1 MHSNLL
7 GPAAA
12 RAILLVGLILWTAS
26 GGTAA
31 AQDLNDIT
39 LQLSS
44 TTGNPG
50 DTIEVAVNLVGD
62 DILPESMV
70 LFFTYDPEVL
80 TPLEDAYEL
89 VLRDPLS
96 GEPILDGDGNTIANF
111 SAVRPSENLRG
122 SGKAVDTEVYG
133 DEGVVG
139 VSIQGLNQLE
149 IAPGEILTMA
159 FAVAGDAT
167 DGTTTDIAGV
177 SEGSEVLIPD
187 GEGGVIVLVSSAAR
201 TGDEGE
207 EEVTYDFEDVA
218 VPIGCVP
225 PAAPGGI
232 TATQNRNDSV
242 VVSWSAVAGENI
254 EYRVYRSTTNSAAS
268 AAPIGEGWQ
277 TEATFS
283 DITALLPQTEPGE
296 GCNAPDV
303 TTEVHYFYW
312 VKARSEEGCESP
324 LSATPAEGFRT
335 GSGARSAAM
344 GSILAAA
351 LLLIALSGLPVR
363 RGRVVAHQ

>member
-7 GPAAA
+7 GSAAA
-12 RAILLVGLILWTAS
+12 RAILLAGLILWNT
-26 GGTAA
+26 GVGTAA

-50 DTIEVAVNLVGD
+50 DTIEVVVSLIGD

-70 LFFTYDPEVL
+70 LFLAYDPEIL

-111 SAVRPSENLRG
+111 SAVRPSENLRA

-133 DEGVVG
+133 NEGVVG
-139 VSIQGLNQLE
+139 VSIQGLNELE
-149 IAPGEILTMA
+149 IAPGDLFTMA
-159 FAVAGDAT
+159 FAVAVDAV
-167 DGTTTDIAGV
+167 DGTTTDIVGV
-177 SEGSEVLIPD
+177 SEGSEILIPD

-201 TGDEGE
+201 TDGATVVD
-207 EEVTYDFEDVA
+207 VTYDFEDVA

-232 TATQNRNDSV
+232 TASQNRSDSV
-242 VVSWSAVAGENI
+242 VVSWRPVAGENI
-254 EYRVYRSTTNSAAS
+254 EYRVYRSRTNNAAS

-277 TEATFS
+277 TEVSFS
-283 DITALLPQTEPGE
+283 DITALLPQTTVGE

-303 TTEVHYFYW
+303 TTEVRYFYW

-335 GSGARSAAM
+335 GSGARTAAT
-344 GSILAAA
+344 GSVLAAV
-351 LLLIALSGLPVR
+351 LLLIVLSGLPAR
-363 RGRVVAHQ
+363 RGHTVAHQ